1 MRGCLTCRQRH
12 IKCDKTE
19 DQCLRCRRSGRECI
33 PAPTRQEEVTFR
45 HGQNPSLRPSGPPR
59 YGESDLVFPTDQ
71 VWVPFPTQVSFE
83 DETDRTAADYRVV
96 PLDGSPFDLK
106 HAPENSP
113 PSPNGAQHLSS
124 ASHPPHSSRV
134 AGSSRARSAQRLVFP
149 LRAFPSPDF
158 ASTQKLRNFNE
169 AFLLRYFRKTLGP
182 WLDVCDD
189 QSHFSVDVAERAPSH
204 PLLLYACLAISARHL
219 SYTNH
224 AVPPETADEY
234 HERCIRILKSV
245 LENRDFGISIEIL
258 LTSTVILRFFE
269 QISSHSPSN
278 DLQSHLLAGSVYIS
292 SQLDCAVS
300 GGLAE
305 ASFWV
310 FVMQDIQFALMYQRP
325 LRLTL
330 SPFAE
335 KLYHAWQHRTTQDDR
350 EWTHKAIWLLA
361 ETINYCYEA
370 NNSMHIEAIDGSAL
384 RQRIGTWEATR
395 PDTFKPLHYSRP
407 DFGRGRPFPFI
418 WFTNSLHAAAI
429 QYISIA
435 KALFQQHELQ
445 ALQSSPQFR
454 EGIQMIEDEIILNLE
469 VIFGIALSAEN
480 DPALRIMA
488 GHTLCACGIWIRDPL
503 AQTCLLDFL
512 RRTEAENGWPWAF
525 VVQKLSQDWQHTA
538 R

>member
-33 PAPTRQEEVTFR
+33 PAPTKPEEVTFR

-71 VWVPFPTQVSFE
+71 VWVSLPTQVSFE

-96 PLDGSPFDLK
+96 SLDGSPFHLK
-106 HAPENSP
+106 HAPENLPS
-113 PSPNGAQHLSS
+113 SPNGALHSPF
-124 ASHPPHSSRV
+124 ASHSLQSPNF
-134 AGSSRARSAQRLVFP
+134 AGPSRARSVQRPVVP
-149 LRAFPSPDF
+149 HIPFPSTDF
-158 ASTQKLRNFNE
+158 ASAQKLRSFNE
-169 AFLLRYFRKTLGP
+169 AFLLRHFRKTLGP
-182 WLDVCDD
+182 WLDVCDS
-189 QSHFSVDVAERAPSH
+189 QSHFSVDVAERAPAH

-219 SYTNH
+219 SYTNNT
-224 AVPPETADEY
+224 VPPETADGY
-234 HERCIRILKSV
+234 HERCIEILKTV
-245 LENRDFGISIEIL
+245 LENRDYGISIDIL

-310 FVMQDIQFALMYQRP
+310 FVMQDIQFALMFQRP

-335 KLYHAWQHRTTQDDR
+335 KLYPAWQHRTAQDDR
-350 EWTHKAIWLLA
+350 DWTHKAIWLLA
-361 ETINYCYEA
+361 ETINYCYGAE
-370 NNSMHIEAIDGSAL
+370 NSVHIDPIDGNAL
-384 RQRIGTWEATR
+384 RQRVNAWER
-395 PDTFKPLHYSRP
+395 MKPDTFRPLHYS
-407 DFGRGRPFPFI
+407 GRDPGCGRPFPVI
-418 WFTNSLHAAAI
+418 WFTNTLHAAAI
-429 QYISIA
+429 QHISMA
-435 KALFQQHELQ
+435 KILFQQHELQ
-445 ALQSSPQFR
+445 AMQPMPQIR
-454 EGIQMIEDEIILNLE
+454 EAIQGFEDEIILNLGT
-469 VIFGIALSAEN
+469 IFGIALSAEN
-480 DPALRIMA
+480 DLALRIMA
-488 GHTLCACGIWIRDPL
+488 GHALCACGTWIRDSL
-503 AQTCLLDFL
+503 AQTCLLDLL
-512 RRTEAENGWPWAF
+512 RRTEVENGWPWAF
-525 VVQKLSQDWQHTA
+525 VIQKLSQEWHQTA